1 VDDVSRVSEEK
12 LGIVDSTAEL
22 LKGYEIIGAADLN
35 KVGSSMLQDL
45 RKQLRGRVTVRGIK
59 NTLMRIAME
68 EAGLEGSEE
77 FMDRIKGQNI
87 YIFSNG
93 NPFRLAMTLHKNKV
107 RVFAKAGDTA
117 LEEIIIPSGNTGL
130 SPGPIISKFGAL
142 SVRTR
147 IESGNIWV
155 VNDTQV
161 AKTGDTISPDLADL
175 LTRLGIRASEMGL
188 EVKAVYERG
197 VVIPKEEL
205 ILDIGAY
212 RDQLERARSDAFQVA
227 LKAEYATV
235 ETIAALLSLAAQKAR
250 SVALKA
256 GYMTSE
262 TAAELIATANAQ
274 AVSLAK
280 AVGRAQA
287 KLKS

>member
-1 VDDVSRVSEEK
+1 MSRVSEEK

-45 RKQLRGRVTVRGIK
+45 RRQLRGRVTVRGIK
-59 NTLMRIAME
+59 NTLMSIAME
-68 EAGLEGSEE
+68 KAGLEGFEE
-77 FMDRIKGQNI
+77 FMDMIKGQNI

-93 NPFRLAMTLHKNKV
+93 NPFSLAMTLHRNKV

-142 SVRTR
+142 GVRTR

-155 VNDTQV
+155 VNDTLV
-161 AKTGDTISPDLADL
+161 AKAGDIISPDLSDL

-188 EVKAVYERG
+188 EIKAVYERG
-197 VVIPKEEL
+197 VVIPREDL
-205 ILDIGAY
+205 ILDVGAY
-212 RDQLERARSDAFQVA
+212 RDRLERAQSGAFQVA
-227 LKAEYATV
+227 LKAEYATF
-235 ETIAALLSLAAQKAR
+235 ETTAALLSLAAQKAR

-262 TAAELIATANAQ
+262 TATELIARANAQ

-287 KLKS
+287 KL